1 MKPICSSWSGCQ
13 DTVRGAGK
21 QFRSRICQDGLA
33 GLPGCDR
40 GPDGVTSVE
49 EVTCQT
55 NVECASQ
62 CPGFTT
68 LGDTDRCE
76 CEEKPRLTVLVPQ
89 RLVPDDIPLDNAFV
103 YLVGSEPH
111 ATGKQLIQ
119 FSKTK

>member
-1 MKPICSSWSGCQ
+1 MC
-13 DTVRGAGK
+13 GAGR
-21 QFRSRICQDGLA
+21 QFRSRLCQNGLA

-40 GPDGVTSVE
+40 GLDGVTSVE

-55 NVECASQ
+55 NVECAPQ

-68 LGDTDRCE
+68 LGDSRCE

-89 RLVPDDIPLDNAFV
+89 RLVPDDVLMSIDNEFI

-111 ATGKQLIQ
+111 VTGKKLVHTLKSKLLIV
-119 FSKTK
+119 S